1 MNKRRTKSEMF
12 QYIIFDFIGFSTEIG
27 KAFEMKSIV
36 ILLMLVSI
44 AAAYDT
50 PQLVLDKM
58 FENLDPLVSEL
69 VIENLIVL

>member
-12 QYIIFDFIGFSTEIG
+12 HYITFDFIGFSTEIG

-44 AAAYDT
+44 AAAHDT

-58 FENLDPLVSEL
+58 FVKLGTFGK
-69 VIENLIVL
+69 

>member
-1 MNKRRTKSEMF
+1 
-12 QYIIFDFIGFSTEIG
+12 
-27 KAFEMKSIV
+27 MKSIV